1 MLLGEQ
7 RQRAAVDRVLSEDLQ
22 RFIFHHLLI
31 IHRQM
36 TSLFLLLLFL
46 FPFPFIFISFYFFFM
61 TLFCRTQ
68 QFIRSSYQGA
78 GQDGFEV
85 AAFHR

>member
-36 TSLFLLLLFL
+36 TSLFLLLKH
-46 FPFPFIFISFYFFFM
+46 
-61 TLFCRTQ
+61 
-68 QFIRSSYQGA
+68 IRSVIHNNEKPKMNKQTGRDGILVKPTHLDRISY
-78 GQDGFEV
+78 
-85 AAFHR
+85 HIY